1 MSHVKNAIPK
11 LISGKNLDEEETRLI
26 AEEMMSGLATPSQMG
41 AFLTALRMKGE
52 TIDEITG
59 FARTM
64 RSKAEKIEPRLPAAI
79 PRLTDLCGTGGDALK
94 TFNISTMSSFVVS
107 GAGVPVAKHGNR
119 SVTSK
124 CGSADLLEKLGVN
137 IKAPPDVVKHS
148 IESEGIGFMF
158 AQTFHPAAKHAG
170 PVRSELGIRTIFNI
184 LGPLTSPASARAQL
198 LGVYDQ
204 SLVKKMAL
212 VLQRLGIES
221 ALIVHGEGGLD
232 EISTFGETHV
242 ARIHERKIFE
252 EKITPSTFG
261 LEVVDYST
269 VAAPEVIEEYAFIA
283 LRLLSGESRLSKN
296 EKSILDMIFANS
308 AAAIVVSG
316 MSNTYLE
323 AVDLARESVKS
334 GKAMKKLTAL
344 VKNSGGSMELIESF
358 LMHA

>member
-1 MSHVKNAIPK
+1 MSQIKNAIPK
-11 LISGKNLDEEETRLI
+11 LVSGKNLEEEETRLI
-26 AEEMMSGLATPSQMG
+26 AEEIMSGLATPSQMG

-64 RSKAEKIEPRLPAAI
+64 RSRAERIEPHLPAAI
-79 PRLTDLCGTGGDALK
+79 PRLTDLCGTGGDLLK
-94 TFNISTMSSFVVS
+94 TFNVSTMSSFIAS

-137 IKAPPDVVKHS
+137 IKAPPELVKLS
-148 IESEGIGFMF
+148 IENEGIGFLF
-158 AQTFHPAAKHAG
+158 AQTFHPAAKHAA
-170 PVRSELGIRTIFNI
+170 PVRAELGVRTIFNI
-184 LGPLTSPASARAQL
+184 LGPLTSPAGARAQL

-232 EISTFGETHV
+232 EISTFSPTHV
-242 ARIHERKIFE
+242 AKIHDGKISE

-269 VAAPEVIEEYAFIA
+269 VAAPELLEEYALIA
-283 LRLLSGESRLSKN
+283 LRLLSGESKLSRN

-316 MSNTYLE
+316 MSDSYLE
-323 AVDLARESVKS
+323 ATELARQSVKN

-344 VKNSGGSMELIESF
+344 VKYSGGNMELIESF